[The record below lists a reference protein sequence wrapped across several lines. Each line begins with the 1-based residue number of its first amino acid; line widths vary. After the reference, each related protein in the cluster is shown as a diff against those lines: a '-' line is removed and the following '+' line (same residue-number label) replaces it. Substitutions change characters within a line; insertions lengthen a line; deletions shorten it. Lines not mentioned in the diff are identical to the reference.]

1 MNYAEI
7 SKETISF
14 LYKSYNSLKGSPL
27 DATIRVLVEL
37 RTSQING
44 CHYCCN
50 LHTDEAKILG
60 IHQEKINALAT
71 WNVSNVFTKEEIAA
85 LQWTEDLTKLKINT
99 DKTKA
104 LLRQYFSERQLVDLT
119 ACISIMNALNRIA
132 ISLKD

>member
-1 MNYAEI
+1 MNYHEI
-7 SKETISF
+7 SKDTISY

-27 DATIRVLVEL
+27 DSTIRVLVEL

-44 CHYCCN
+44 CHYCCS
-50 LHTDEAKILG
+50 LHSNEAKTLG

-71 WNVSNVFTKEEIAA
+71 WNKTNLFTKEEMAA
-85 LQWTEDLTKLKINT
+85 LQWTEELTKLKINT
-99 DKTKA
+99 NKSRT

-119 ACISIMNALNRIA
+119 TCISIMNALNRIA